1 MDRDTREQYE
11 MQGAIQQNTAD
22 TQRSLYAPET
32 YEKVQRT
39 QAVLVEQ
46 TNPSKLVQDILLR
59 LQGKSRDSHGRLVQV
74 SKPKVNQAGISD
86 IWFVLD
92 SHINDNTRLSR
103 LDSYEIGNIMD
114 SLSSENFC
122 INFSLSRDLVKTIAL
137 KWKVYGIANKADLDL
152 INDSILLN
160 IFLILKRAQGQNEKN
175 WLGKIS
181 VENINTAPRL
191 PQTKREGFFSKL
203 RL

>member
-32 YEKVQRT
+32 YEKVQKT

-59 LQGKSRDSHGRLVQV
+59 LQGKSRDSHGRLIQV
-74 SKPKVNQAGISD
+74 SEPKVNQAGISD

-114 SLSSENFC
+114 
-122 INFSLSRDLVKTIAL
+122 SLSRDLVKTIAL

>member
-32 YEKVQRT
+32 YEKVHQT

-59 LQGKSRDSHGRLVQV
+59 LQGKSRDSHGRLIQV
-74 SKPKVNQAGISD
+74 SEPKVNQAGISD

-114 SLSSENFC
+114 
-122 INFSLSRDLVKTIAL
+122 SLSRDLVKTIAL

>member
-32 YEKVQRT
+32 YEKVQQT

-59 LQGKSRDSHGRLVQV
+59 LQGKSRDSHGRLIQV
-74 SKPKVNQAGISD
+74 SEPKVNQAGISD

-114 SLSSENFC
+114 
-122 INFSLSRDLVKTIAL
+122 SLSRDLVKTIAL

>member
-32 YEKVQRT
+32 YEKVQQT

-59 LQGKSRDSHGRLVQV
+59 LQGKSRDSHGRLIQV
-74 SKPKVNQAGISD
+74 SEPKVNQAGISD

-114 SLSSENFC
+114 SLS
-122 INFSLSRDLVKTIAL
+122 RDLVKTIAL
-137 KWKVYGIANKADLDL
+137 KWKVYGITNKADLDL